1 MITGASWFATRSAM
15 VLWLAMTAAGDGGK
29 PALQDLQVSSD
40 GQEVAV
46 SVRLE
51 SALDPGMLE
60 RLESGLPTE
69 LTYRFRLYKD
79 RKAWWNGSLDRA
91 SYQIIAMYNAVS
103 REYLVNFKL
112 DGKLTETRVVRDL
125 KELERAMTVLE
136 QIRVFV
142 PGTFPDDTQLVL
154 RARVELGAG
163 TWLFIF
169 PTTRTTDWC
178 ARASSSRSSPATTW
192 CSSSRLGSMPW

>member
-1 MITGASWFATRSAM
+1 M
-15 VLWLAMTAAGDGGK
+15 VLWLALAAAADGDK
-29 PALQDLQVSSD
+29 PALDGLQVSSD
-40 GQEVAV
+40 GQQIAV
-46 SVRLE
+46 SLRLE
-51 SALDPGMLE
+51 NALDESMLE

-125 KELERAMTVLE
+125 EELERAMTVLE
-136 QIRVFV
+136 QVKVFV
-142 PGTFPDDTQLVL
+142 PGTFPEQAQLVM

-169 PTTRTTDWC
+169 PSTRTTDWV
-178 ARASSSRSSPATTW
+178 RSRKFRPSEAE
-192 CSSSRLGSMPW
+192 